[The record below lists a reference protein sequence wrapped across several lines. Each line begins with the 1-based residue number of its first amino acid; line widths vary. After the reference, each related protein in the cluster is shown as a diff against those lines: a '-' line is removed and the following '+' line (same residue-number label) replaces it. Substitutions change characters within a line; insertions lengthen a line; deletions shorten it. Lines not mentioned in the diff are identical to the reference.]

1 MNGFQKYIEAI
12 NTGNAE
18 LVKENFNPDTGKEVR
33 VYRIGSD
40 VVLYSDYIDGHEIF
54 IDTLRKLNEDEVK
67 QVLACS
73 SENLPD
79 LVAEF

>member
-12 NTGNAE
+12 NTGNAV
-18 LVKENFNPDTGKEVR
+18 LILDNFNPETGQEVR
-33 VYRIGSD
+33 VYRIGND
-40 VVLYSDYIDGHEIF
+40 VVLYSDYVEGNKIF

-73 SENLPD
+73 SEKLPD
-79 LVAEF
+79 LVAGF